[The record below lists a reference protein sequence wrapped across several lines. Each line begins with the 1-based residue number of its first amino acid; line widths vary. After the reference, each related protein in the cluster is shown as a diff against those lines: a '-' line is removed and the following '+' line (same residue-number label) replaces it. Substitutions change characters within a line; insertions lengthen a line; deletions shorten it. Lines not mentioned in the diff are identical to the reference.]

1 MKIQR
6 PNIKINKTWLMLIA
20 AVVLAL
26 LTTWL
31 TSKYLAQREQT
42 IEETVRARSDQAR
55 GAMVAVVVPVRPMS
69 AGTVLD
75 ESTVAS
81 RNVPADFVYSDTI
94 TVADFEQ
101 FKNNVLIRN
110 VERGKPLRKA
120 DVQEVFADFS
130 GSLKE
135 GKRAM
140 TINVDEI
147 NSVSHMVEPGNLV
160 DLMLVLSS
168 GDGAAGGAN
177 QTVVPFLDQ
186 VKVLA
191 TGQKV
196 THDDPAT
203 PGERK
208 VSYSNFTLE
217 VTPTQAARLALAT
230 ELGKIRAVLRNEN
243 DKQTVDFETVTANNL
258 LDDIRE
264 RARRTGRKSS
274 GAYVEYFIGGKAS
287 NEPVAPAINVPLA
300 VPGLPAQ
307 ADAGTAGNAGA
318 NQMAAPQTL
327 TDLVKLSLGNTA
339 APAKSN
345 K

>member
-42 IEETVRARSDQAR
+42 IEETVRARNQTR
-55 GAMVAVVVPVRPMS
+55 GATVTVVVPVRSMS
-69 AGTVLD
+69 AGTMLD
-75 ESTVAS
+75 QSTVAS
-81 RNVPADFVYSDTI
+81 RSVPADFVYSDTI

-101 FKNNVLIRN
+101 YKNNVLIRG
-110 VERGKPLRKA
+110 VERGKPLRKG

-135 GKRAM
+135 GTRAM

-168 GDGAAGGAN
+168 GDNGGN

-196 THDDPAT
+196 THDDPADQN
-203 PGERK
+203 GQRK

-230 ELGKIRAVLRNEN
+230 ELGKIRAVLRNEK

-258 LDDIRE
+258 LEDIRE
-264 RARRTGRKSS
+264 RTRRSGRHSS
-274 GAYVEYFIGGKAS
+274 GGYVEYFIGGKTS

-300 VPGLPAQ
+300 APMLPAQ
-307 ADAGTAGNAGA
+307 ADASAAGNGA
-318 NQMAAPQTL
+318 AMGQMAAPQNL

>member
-1 MKIQR
+1 LKIQR

-42 IEETVRARSDQAR
+42 IEESVRARNSQR
-55 GAMVAVVVPVRPMS
+55 GATVAVVVPVRSMS

-81 RNVPADFVYSDTI
+81 RNVPVDFVYSDTI
-94 TVADFEQ
+94 TVADFNQ
-101 FKNNVLIRN
+101 YKNNVLIRN
-110 VERGKPLRKA
+110 VERGKPLRKG
-120 DVQEVFADFS
+120 DVQEVFADFAD
-130 GSLKE
+130 SLKE

-147 NSVSHMVEPGNLV
+147 NSVSHMVEPGNMV

-168 GDGAAGGAN
+168 GDNGSN

-196 THDDPAT
+196 THDDPAA
-203 PGERK
+203 PGQRK

-230 ELGKIRAVLRNEN
+230 ELGKIRAVLRNEK

-264 RARRTGRKSS
+264 RARRSGRKSS
-274 GAYVEYFIGGKAS
+274 GAYIEYFIGGKAN

-300 VPGLPAQ
+300 SPMLP
-307 ADAGTAGNAGA
+307 ADAGATGNTA
-318 NQMAAPQTL
+318 QVAAPQTL
-327 TDLVKLSLGNTA
+327 TDLVKLSLGNAT

>member
-1 MKIQR
+1 
-6 PNIKINKTWLMLIA
+6 MLIA

-31 TSKYLAQREQT
+31 TSKYLAQREQS
-42 IEETVRARSDQAR
+42 IEETLRARSDQAR

-69 AGTVLD
+69 AGTVLN
-75 ESTVAS
+75 ESSVAS

-101 FKNNVLIRN
+101 FKNTVLIRG

-168 GDGAAGGAN
+168 GGDGGN

-196 THDDPAT
+196 THDDPADQN
-203 PGERK
+203 GQRK

-258 LDDIRE
+258 LEDIRE
-264 RARRTGRKSS
+264 RARRSGHRSS
-274 GAYVEYFIGGKAS
+274 GGYVEYFIGGKTS

-300 VPGLPAQ
+300 APVLPAQ
-307 ADAGTAGNAGA
+307 ADASAAGTGA
-318 NQMAAPQTL
+318 AMGQMAAPQNL
-327 TDLVKLSLGNTA
+327 TDLVKLSL
-339 APAKSN
+339 
-345 K
+345 